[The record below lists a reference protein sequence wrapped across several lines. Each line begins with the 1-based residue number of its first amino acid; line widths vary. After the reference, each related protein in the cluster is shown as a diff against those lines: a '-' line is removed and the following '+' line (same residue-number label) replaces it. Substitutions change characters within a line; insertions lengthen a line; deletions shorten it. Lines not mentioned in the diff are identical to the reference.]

1 MFFKNILILVL
12 LNLYLFSNN
21 LIEVVLPNNKWKL
34 IGVPGAFMEN
44 TIDGITTNSWI
55 WGYESETD
63 NNTTDGKWTGL
74 IANGTSAEYSATT
87 HLAGISVVNSDYK
100 KVTVSINHNST
111 SVDITLPRRTVFID
125 SDNDGTADI
134 NITYQSN
141 LEGQQFNIRIIKKDN
156 SQNDYYGYL
165 NSAYGEVNPLSLNLI
180 TGTSNTYYFT
190 IRDILDMNLSNN
202 PGKAGQSGEIKDYQ
216 KIYHKDNLDSN
227 DYLLVFRLDSN
238 YSTWESFNSRIAD
251 DSNDFTTLVSGSA
264 YWMKL
269 HDDTEDTTK
278 HGLILGDNN
287 ISLDTYSDKSLS
299 STNKT
304 SRSST
309 VAHKLLAEGWNM
321 LSFPNGVIRHS
332 GTGLMLTKKSPAPNN
347 EFYIKDEVGKES
359 ITVKLY
365 DIDHDGSISIQE
377 LAQSINLSIGAAL
390 NSDSVSDNFNVRAF
404 DYNNSI
410 ILLSDRK
417 FRVYEKSSVDIFG
430 EVKTIGNQNP
440 YNFATSSYSA
450 VTDLGDVGVASKYG
464 EFGLVITITNGGD
477 GNVSGVLNSANQD
490 IGKIRINDNDPVS
503 VNPTT
508 HNKVDKIDI
517 SSKDSDIASQ
527 LILDLDLND
536 NNDSILLMGT
546 SPFYI
551 RDNTFVKVYR
561 LDGTP
566 TDEGVQIYVNEGD
579 GTLTEVEIG
588 IASTT
593 ATNLTYDDFKAKNV
607 GNYIYLATT
616 ESTKRTFDLKEKGN
630 DDNLTRVISNN
641 DLAFGAVKEVYS
653 VSNLGQSD
661 INKSV
666 FILDFNGSTTQEG
679 DDLNISINGENIDC
693 VVGDDDNAGN
703 ICINCAAKINSE
715 SSQNVIAE
723 CNTTTKTDKNA
734 RITLTGYFATATFDM
749 NNTGEELDL
758 NISNVGAIKD
768 HNCSRFWEKN
778 STGGV
783 ALQDT
788 ETLTDDLTYIPIF
801 TPDFPTRDNV
811 LKYIRNN
818 GFVAKK
824 MLTAV
829 NDSAGNISWKYID
842 LTVNPD
848 NWFDEVYDHSL
859 FSVEQEKGYF
869 VYLEEENESK
879 KITLSNDDIL
889 FNLSYFQ
896 HYNNDKNDVDLA
908 KGGQVD
914 NFFQGTLQVIPDDNE
929 GEKTQVVATIQN
941 KDYKLIQNGSYYTLE
956 INRANLP
963 DIAMIDSEITITAY
977 NEKGTKA
984 SQTVD
989 FNLAVPAKPV
999 LQFVSGKHIFIGTTS
1014 SGVKSFNIYKGVI
1027 PDNDPTPVNKDGSNF
1042 IRNLNSSNDYKTA
1055 TNQNPD
1061 YGNTNDE
1068 FGATSLTLNGVDYSE
1083 DPNSNPNPTI
1093 NYKNN
1098 EIGNVYIKNTSYP
1111 KYYFFIYNICA
1122 DATSFDSN
1130 NTTWEVVSIIGDGN
1144 SSHSL
1149 VSDITFIPDWYPIY
1163 KNASILEVNGTTG
1176 DTNNTPA
1183 LYDSDCVLT
1192 SRSGGNNGVVLID
1205 ANDTLGDKIEIAYDT
1220 ISQSSIGSGIPYE
1233 TYICKDGGK
1242 KETDYLAKIQFAENV
1257 YVTSEN
1263 PNLDSPQVVIIEY
1276 EHDTTHKMYKTT
1288 FDDLHEVSTGD
1299 CFYLKSS
1306 MEIGATGQSIIGGM

>member
-1 MFFKNILILVL
+1 
-12 LNLYLFSNN
+12 
-21 LIEVVLPNNKWKL
+21 
-34 IGVPGAFMEN
+34 
-44 TIDGITTNSWI
+44 
-55 WGYESETD
+55 
-63 NNTTDGKWTGL
+63 
-74 IANGTSAEYSATT
+74 
-87 HLAGISVVNSDYK
+87 
-100 KVTVSINHNST
+100 
-111 SVDITLPRRTVFID
+111 
-125 SDNDGTADI
+125 
-134 NITYQSN
+134 
-141 LEGQQFNIRIIKKDN
+141 
-156 SQNDYYGYL
+156 
-165 NSAYGEVNPLSLNLI
+165 
-180 TGTSNTYYFT
+180 
-190 IRDILDMNLSNN
+190 
-202 PGKAGQSGEIKDYQ
+202 
-216 KIYHKDNLDSN
+216 
-227 DYLLVFRLDSN
+227 
-238 YSTWESFNSRIAD
+238 
-251 DSNDFTTLVSGSA
+251 
-264 YWMKL
+264 
-269 HDDTEDTTK
+269 
-278 HGLILGDNN
+278 
-287 ISLDTYSDKSLS
+287 
-299 STNKT
+299 
-304 SRSST
+304 
-309 VAHKLLAEGWNM
+309 
-321 LSFPNGVIRHS
+321 
-332 GTGLMLTKKSPAPNN
+332 
-347 EFYIKDEVGKES
+347 
-359 ITVKLY
+359 
-365 DIDHDGSISIQE
+365 
-377 LAQSINLSIGAAL
+377 
-390 NSDSVSDNFNVRAF
+390 
-404 DYNNSI
+404 
-410 ILLSDRK
+410 
-417 FRVYEKSSVDIFG
+417 
-430 EVKTIGNQNP
+430 
-440 YNFATSSYSA
+440 
-450 VTDLGDVGVASKYG
+450 
-464 EFGLVITITNGGD
+464 
-477 GNVSGVLNSANQD
+477 
-490 IGKIRINDNDPVS
+490 
-503 VNPTT
+503 
-508 HNKVDKIDI
+508 
-517 SSKDSDIASQ
+517 
-527 LILDLDLND
+527 
-536 NNDSILLMGT
+536 MGT

-566 TDEGVQIYVNEGD
+566 TNAGVKIYLDD
-579 GTLTEVEIG
+579 GNGILTEVEIG
-588 IASTT
+588 DASTT
-593 ATNLTYDDFKAKNV
+593 ATNLTDGDFKAKNV

-715 SSQNVIAE
+715 SNQNVIAD
-723 CNTTTKTDKNA
+723 CNTTTRTDKNA
-734 RITLTGYFATATFDM
+734 RITLTGYFATATFDI
-749 NNTGEELDL
+749 NNSGAEIDL
-758 NISNVGAIKD
+758 NVSDVGDIKD
-768 HNCSRFWEKN
+768 KNCSRFWEKN

-829 NDSAGNISWKYID
+829 NDSSGNISWKYID

-914 NFFQGTLQVIPDDNE
+914 NFFQGTLQVIPNDNE

-941 KDYKLIQNGSYYTLE
+941 KDYKLIKNGSYYTLE

-963 DIAMIDSEITITAY
+963 DIAMIDPEITITAY

-984 SQTVD
+984 SQTVN
-989 FNLAVPAKPV
+989 FNLATPAKPV

-1055 TNQNPD
+1055 TNRNSD
-1061 YGNTNDE
+1061 YGNTNNE
-1068 FGATSLTLNGVDYSE
+1068 FGATSLILNDINYSE
-1083 DPNSNPNPTI
+1083 TSGVAI

-1098 EIGNVYIKNTSYP
+1098 EIGTTKKNNLT
-1111 KYYFFIYNICA
+1111 YYFFVYNICA

-1149 VSDITFIPDWYPIY
+1149 VSDITYIPDWYPIY

-1176 DTNNTPA
+1176 ETNSSPA
-1183 LYDSDCVLT
+1183 FYDSDCILT
-1192 SRSGGNNGVVLID
+1192 SSSGGNNGVTLID

-1233 TYICKDGGK
+1233 TYICKDKDGDK

-1263 PNLDSPQVVIIEY
+1263 PDLDSPQVVIIEY
-1276 EHDTTHKMYKTT
+1276 EHDSTHKMYKTT